1 MASELVEALRAQF
14 GARLVET
21 HISWVLLAGDDAWKI
36 KRPVR
41 LPFLDFRALESRRRM
56 CEEELRLNR
65 RLAPTLYLDVV
76 PVTGDARAPRPGRC
90 EETLPGRRPLA
101 PPLSRAAGRT
111 PGAPRAPRRGGGGP
125 PIEYALHMRR
135 FADGALLA
143 ERLAAGRLTAA
154 LIDRLALRIAA
165 F

>member
-56 CEEELRLNR
+56 CEEELRLTR
-65 RLAPTLYLDVV
+65 PRAPTLSLAVV
-76 PVTGDARAPRPGRC
+76 PVPGAARAP
-90 EETLPGRRPLA
+90 PL
-101 PPLSRAAGRT
+101 
-111 PGAPRAPRRGGGGP
+111 GGDGP
-125 PIEYALHMRR
+125 PVEYALHMRR
-135 FADGALLA
+135 
-143 ERLAAGRLTAA
+143 
-154 LIDRLALRIAA
+154 
-165 F
+165 